1 MLVGRAGLAAVAVS
15 DTRGLLPLLSA
26 GAAWGWRGSS
36 PGSGLRVLLSQPCGL
51 HGAPS
56 SLCKVAPATRL
67 TAQPGEEAEEAG
79 TWGPF
84 LQKPHMSLLLT
95 SREPEVGHMA
105 AASCKG
111 GRNRV

>member
-1 MLVGRAGLAAVAVS
+1 MLVGLAGLAAVAVS

-79 TWGPF
+79 AWGPF
-84 LQKPHMSLLLT
+84 LQKSLLLM